1 MKDFVSFEYLCT
13 RCVMKVQES
22 INIRFKIWSSSPHFS
37 DNKEHLLL
45 NPVNLTEANV
55 VNLFRGL
62 KINIVEK
69 WIKSSRWSTPCWRGL
84 QRDLIGAH
92 LVGGCVESE
101 ARLIVAASNAW
112 GCNLR
117 PDQCH
122 CYDHCYNCRQKPFI
136 IANLVFGR
144 YSNWRNSANALK
156 LGWITFMRK
165 RHINITVCVY
175 VTLF

>member
-62 KINIVEK
+62 KINIIEEVDKEFQVEHTLLK
-69 WIKSSRWSTPCWRGL
+69 RLIKSSKWSTPCWWLCGKRGTPHSSRFQCLRL
-84 QRDLIGAH
+84 QSQA
-92 LVGGCVESE
+92 
-101 ARLIVAASNAW
+101 
-112 GCNLR
+112 
-117 PDQCH
+117 
-122 CYDHCYNCRQKPFI
+122 
-136 IANLVFGR
+136 
-144 YSNWRNSANALK
+144 
-156 LGWITFMRK
+156 
-165 RHINITVCVY
+165 
-175 VTLF
+175 

>member
-69 WIKSSRWSTPCWRGL
+69 WIKSSRWSTPC
-84 QRDLIGAH
+84 
-92 LVGGCVESE
+92 
-101 ARLIVAASNAW
+101 
-112 GCNLR
+112 
-117 PDQCH
+117 
-122 CYDHCYNCRQKPFI
+122 
-136 IANLVFGR
+136 
-144 YSNWRNSANALK
+144 
-156 LGWITFMRK
+156 
-165 RHINITVCVY
+165 
-175 VTLF
+175 